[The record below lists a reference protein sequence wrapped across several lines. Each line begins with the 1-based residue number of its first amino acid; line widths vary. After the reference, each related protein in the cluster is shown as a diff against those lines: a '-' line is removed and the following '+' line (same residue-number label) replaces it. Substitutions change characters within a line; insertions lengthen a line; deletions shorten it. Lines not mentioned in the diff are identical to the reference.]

1 MTYIKNYSFRNNE
14 KRYSLGLSDTE
25 RPRFFLS
32 IEDTKPRPVLDIFPD
47 EYGVYFLEYFPLS
60 EDQRTNNGLTEKLE
74 ISEPFAKQLLY
85 DLQYLQEIAERGRKA
100 KEVLHYYAVMDG
112 DEPLEIVCKHTTE
125 GETIHV
131 ARGIHGKVLFALNCA
146 TMHSE
151 YGYVVKEGFEKKSL
165 AEIKEYHRKII
176 ESGQTL

>member
-1 MTYIKNYSFRNNE
+1 MSYIRNYSFKNNG
-14 KRYSLGLSDTE
+14 KRCSLGLSDTE
-25 RPRFFLS
+25 RPRFYLS

-47 EYGVYFLEYFPLS
+47 EYGVYFLEYLPFP
-60 EDQRTNNGLTEKLE
+60 EDWKNNNGFIEKLE
-74 ISEPFAKQLLY
+74 ISEPFAKQLHY
-85 DLQYLQEIAERGRKA
+85 DLQYLQEIAERERKA
-100 KEVLHYYAVMDG
+100 KEILHYHAVMDG
-112 DEPLEIVCKHTTE
+112 DEPKEIVCKHLSE
-125 GETIHV
+125 GKTIHV

-165 AEIKEYHRKII
+165 SEIKEYHKNLI